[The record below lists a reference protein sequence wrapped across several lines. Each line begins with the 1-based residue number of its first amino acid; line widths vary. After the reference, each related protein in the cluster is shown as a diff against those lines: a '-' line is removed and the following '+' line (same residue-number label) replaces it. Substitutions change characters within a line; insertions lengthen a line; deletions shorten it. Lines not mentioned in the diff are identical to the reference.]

1 MVWVKIKNN
10 LINLD
15 KCDKI
20 LIEQNKIIFAGIGMF
35 ELESEEKAKKALE
48 YLIIK
53 LRTNSWFVD
62 VDEVVK

>member
-10 LINLD
+10 LVNLD
-15 KCDKI
+15 KCDKVVQ
-20 LIEQNKIIFAGIGMF
+20 EQNKIIFAGIGMF

-53 LRTNSWFVD
+53 LRTNSWFID

>member
-1 MVWVKIKNN
+1 MTWVKFEQK
-10 LINLD
+10 LVNLD
-15 KCDKI
+15 KCDKVVQ
-20 LIEQNKIIFAGIGMF
+20 EQNKIIFAGIGMF
-35 ELESEEKAKKALE
+35 EFESEEKAKKALE